1 MILMALA
8 AVLAGLI
15 GALISYLIAQRKIT
29 QQRQDIALLNAQL
42 ESEKRLHS
50 ERLSLYEHNQQ
61 QLDDR
66 FASLSKTALQHN
78 SDAFLKLAAQS
89 FKSLQVKAESDLEKR
104 EQAVANLVTPIQQA
118 LDKAE
123 KQIQQIEKERK
134 ESFGSIT
141 QQLRGMAEAQVNL
154 QTETRNLVK
163 ALRRPEVRGQ
173 WGEMTLKR
181 LVELAGMVEHCDFI
195 EQASQ
200 TTAEG
205 LMRPDMLIRMPES
218 REIIVDAKTPLDA
231 YLSAIESVDE
241 IERKQHLEA
250 HVRNLRKRIKE
261 LANKAYWAQF
271 SQSPEFVVLFIPGE
285 QFLTAALELNP
296 ELQEDALRQKVVLA
310 TPNNIIAL
318 LKTIAFGWRQQ
329 HVAENAE
336 IIRQLGEELFN
347 RIATF
352 TAHLSKVGKSL
363 SSSIDHYNKA
373 VGSLE
378 RQLLPGARKFTEL
391 GIHPKKQIDDID
403 PLTTQ
408 PRPLQTNDKEQ
419 AEGK

>member
-1 MILMALA
+1 
-8 AVLAGLI
+8 
-15 GALISYLIAQRKIT
+15 
-29 QQRQDIALLNAQL
+29 
-42 ESEKRLHS
+42 
-50 ERLSLYEHNQQ
+50 
-61 QLDDR
+61 
-66 FASLSKTALQHN
+66 
-78 SDAFLKLAAQS
+78 
-89 FKSLQVKAESDLEKR
+89 
-104 EQAVANLVTPIQQA
+104 
-118 LDKAE
+118 
-123 KQIQQIEKERK
+123 
-134 ESFGSIT
+134 
-141 QQLRGMAEAQVNL
+141 
-154 QTETRNLVK
+154 
-163 ALRRPEVRGQ
+163 
-173 WGEMTLKR
+173 
-181 LVELAGMVEHCDFI
+181 
-195 EQASQ
+195 
-200 TTAEG
+200 
-205 LMRPDMLIRMPES
+205 MRPDMLIRMPES